1 MGVTFGSAFGKEGLL
16 SLFAD
21 PSRYPLVIMTIFAF
35 SLSDV
40 FDTIGTFIGTGRAS
54 GIFTKEDIDNM
65 DQSSVMNTKLDKA
78 LFGDV
83 VGTSLGAVFGT

>member
-1 MGVTFGSAFGKEGLL
+1 
-16 SLFAD
+16 
-21 PSRYPLVIMTIFAF
+21 MTIFAF
-35 SLSDV
+35 FTDV

-78 LFGDV
+78 LLV
-83 VGTSLGAVFGT
+83 TLLVPH